1 MTKYQIGNNV
11 TVIEEAVK
19 MEITIKVTSIEE
31 LRQMAAQV
39 LAGQPGTAETY
50 EKVAGSEPV
59 GTVDTPAEY
68 KTEAP
73 AKEEPAPAKTEAPAP
88 APAKEESKAKPIDI
102 AVVRAKLT
110 ELHKACAPGTV
121 PGLLESYGV
130 AKLTELDPALRADI
144 MAKAAALLEQSNG

>member
-31 LRQMAAQV
+31 LRQMAEQV
-39 LAGQPGTAETY
+39 LAGHPGQQDTY
-50 EKVAGSEPV
+50 QKVKGSEPV

-73 AKEEPAPAKTEAPAP
+73 AKEEPKTEAPA
-88 APAKEESKAKPIDI
+88 KEEPKVKPVDI

-110 ELHKACAPGTV
+110 EVHKSCAPDTV
-121 PGLLESYGV
+121 PGLLASFGV
-130 AKLTELDPALRADI
+130 KKLTELDPGSYADI
-144 MAKAAALLEQSNG
+144 MAKAAALLEKSNG

>member
-1 MTKYQIGNNV
+1 MTKYLIGNNI

-31 LRQMAAQV
+31 LRQMAEQV
-39 LAGQPGTAETY
+39 LAGHPGQQDTY
-50 EKVAGSEPV
+50 QKVKGSEPV

-73 AKEEPAPAKTEAPAP
+73 AKEEPKTEAPA
-88 APAKEESKAKPIDI
+88 KEEPKVKPVDI

-110 ELHKACAPGTV
+110 EVHKSCAPDTV
-121 PGLLESYGV
+121 PGLLASFGV
-130 AKLTELDPALRADI
+130 KKLTELDPGSYADI
-144 MAKAAALLEQSNG
+144 MAKAAVLLEKSNG

>member
-11 TVIEEAVK
+11 TVMEEDVK

-31 LRQMAAQV
+31 LRQLAAQV
-39 LAGQPGTAETY
+39 LAGHPGTPETY
-50 EKVAGSEPV
+50 EKVAGPEPV

-73 AKEEPAPAKTEAPAP
+73 AKEEPKAPA
-88 APAKEESKAKPIDI
+88 SDVKPIDI

-110 ELHKACAPGTV
+110 QVHKTCAPGTV
-121 PGLLESYGV
+121 PGLLASYGV
-130 AKLTELDPALRADI
+130 EKLTELDPALRADI
-144 MAKAAALLEQSNG
+144 MAKAVALLEQSNG

>member
-1 MTKYQIGNNV
+1 MTKHLVGNNI

-39 LAGQPGTAETY
+39 LAGHPGQQDTY
-50 EKVAGSEPV
+50 QKVKGSEPV

-73 AKEEPAPAKTEAPAP
+73 AKEEPKTEAPA
-88 APAKEESKAKPIDI
+88 KEEPKVKPVDI
-102 AVVRAKLT
+102 AVVRAELT
-110 ELHKACAPGTV
+110 EVHKSCAPDTV
-121 PGLLESYGV
+121 PGLLASFGV
-130 AKLTELDPALRADI
+130 KKLTELDPGSYADI
-144 MAKAAALLEQSNG
+144 MAKAAVLLEKSNG